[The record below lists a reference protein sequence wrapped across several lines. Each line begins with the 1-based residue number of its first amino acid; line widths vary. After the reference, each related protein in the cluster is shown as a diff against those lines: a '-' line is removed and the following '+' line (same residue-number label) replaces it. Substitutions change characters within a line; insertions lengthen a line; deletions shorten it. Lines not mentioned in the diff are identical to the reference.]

1 MAAGDGDEE
10 VIGEGEDEEVG
21 ADLAEAKRL
30 AEHSFASFLSSAI
43 RGAGGGR
50 HGRHGRLPATGRR
63 GGGE

>member
-10 VIGEGEDEEVG
+10 VIGEGEDEEAVAALAFVKRGG
-21 ADLAEAKRL
+21 AELRKRM
-30 AEHSFASFLSSAI
+30 E
-43 RGAGGGR
+43 GAGGGR